1 VVELLGG
8 TTTVVFA
15 GGGGFELLMQP
26 LSIPAAVS
34 APAPISAHNEFLV
47 VILITLSL
55 PLWGASR

>member
-1 VVELLGG
+1 VELLGG

-15 GGGGFELLMQP
+15 GGGGLELLMQP
-26 LSIPAAVS
+26 LNIPASS
-34 APAPISAHNEFLV
+34 APAPRSAHNEIRV